1 MQEQSSLKK
10 KTISGLFWSSS
21 DLIANQ
27 GIRFIIQIV
36 LARLLL
42 PEDFGLLGMALV
54 FTVLV
59 AIFNDMGIGSAI
71 VQKQIGWYDQ

>member
-1 MQEQSSLKK
+1 MTLEQKTIAGMKWSSLSQFICISTQ
-10 KTISGLFWSSS
+10 TITSV
-21 DLIANQ
+21 I
-27 GIRFIIQIV
+27 

-54 FTVLV
+54 FMGLV

-71 VQKQIGWYDQ
+71 VQKQTGWHDQ